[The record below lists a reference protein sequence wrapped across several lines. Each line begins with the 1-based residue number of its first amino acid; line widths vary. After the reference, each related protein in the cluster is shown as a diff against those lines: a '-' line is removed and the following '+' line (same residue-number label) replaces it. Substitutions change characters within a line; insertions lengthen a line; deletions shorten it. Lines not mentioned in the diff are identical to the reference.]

1 VSPSPVALQGQM
13 STYHFFEKGASFV
26 HALSGRWGL
35 VVYSFEV
42 AQVLLDQGPGPN
54 INKNEW

>member
-1 VSPSPVALQGQM
+1 M